1 MARQPGTYATLDT
14 SEGTIVCRLFEKEA
28 PKTVQNFIDLA
39 EGKREWKHPSTGKKS
54 SDRLYDGTIFH
65 RVIPNFMVQGGD
77 PAGTGFG
84 GPGYQFE
91 DETKGSP
98 HKFDMPGKL
107 AMANAGPNTN
117 GSQFFIT
124 VAPTQWL
131 TGKHTIFGEVV
142 EGQDVVDKIVN
153 VPRGRNDRPNKDV
166 VVKSVTIE
174 RAVVMLANS
183 LSTVEYSSAL
193 FAMREAMAVQPYSS
207 EHAHRR
213 EGTAFS
219 RAASRLKTTAG
230 LQPLRARI
238 HFKAGV
244 RRGIRIRF
252 RREPQIPLL
261 PDSGQCIQYAD
272 DSHSHLE
279 CDDPHTRA
287 PKSQNSRPILF
298 SRGTR
303 ILPL

>member
-14 SEGTIVCRLFEKEA
+14 SEGTIVCRLFDKEA
-28 PKTVQNFIDLA
+28 PKTVQNFTDLA

-107 AMANAGPNTN
+107 AMANADPNTN
-117 GSQFFIT
+117 GSPFFIT

-131 TGKHTIFGEVV
+131 TGKHTIFCEVV

-166 VVKSVTIE
+166 VLKTVWVKPC
-174 RAVVMLANS
+174 R
-183 LSTVEYSSAL
+183 
-193 FAMREAMAVQPYSS
+193 SS
-207 EHAHRR
+207 EPNAHG
-213 EGTAFS
+213 GTLASQRGLSVQITNRYGQRIGRIGRFGNLFEAEQS
-219 RAASRLKTTAG
+219 GDHHLHLCFFGAA
-230 LQPLRARI
+230 
-238 HFKAGV
+238 V
-244 RRGIRIRF
+244 
-252 RREPQIPLL
+252 
-261 PDSGQCIQYAD
+261 AD
-272 DSHSHLE
+272 N
-279 CDDPHTRA
+279 R
-287 PKSQNSRPILF
+287 
-298 SRGTR
+298 
-303 ILPL
+303 